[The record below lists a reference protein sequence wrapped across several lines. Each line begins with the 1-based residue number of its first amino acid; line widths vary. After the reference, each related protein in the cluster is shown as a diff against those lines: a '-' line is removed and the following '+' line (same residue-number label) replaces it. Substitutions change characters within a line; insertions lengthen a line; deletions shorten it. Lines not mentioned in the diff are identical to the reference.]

1 MVAFVTSDCH
11 LCNKKREKTGEKIVT
26 QSPAGGFVQLASWED
41 KVQSTIRHALGFLLV
56 CLYNIFQLSSKNAV
70 SCQGSIL

>member
-11 LCNKKREKTGEKIVT
+11 LCNKKGEKIGEKMVT
-26 QSPAGGFVQLASWED
+26 QSTAGGFVQLASWED
-41 KVQSTIRHALGFLLV
+41 KVQSTIRHAPGFRLCVYTIL
-56 CLYNIFQLSSKNAV
+56 QLRSKNGV